1 MLKALVL
8 TCAIVAAADEPRS
21 TVVVV
26 VGAAGTPE
34 YGKQFREWCGRWES
48 AARRA
53 GSDFVQ
59 IGLDDD
65 GQSSDRELLEQR
77 LAAAMQEAD
86 EPLWLVLIGH
96 GTFDGKTARFNLRG
110 PDLTSG
116 DLAGW
121 LKPLA
126 RPVAIVNC
134 ASSSGPFVNELS
146 GRRRAVITATK
157 SGFESSFS
165 RFGDYF
171 SAAIGDARA
180 DLDKDEQ
187 VSLLEAFLLA
197 SSGVREFYAREG
209 RLATEHALLD
219 DNGDGLGTP
228 ADWFRGTRAIK
239 TAKDGAAPDGGW
251 AGRLNLIGGPRER
264 QLPLDARKRRDE
276 LEHDLAE
283 LRERKSQLAEDEYF
297 QRLEPLLVEL
307 SKLYED
313 AGEDA
318 ESGPPTTRSNSAR
331 RR

>member
-8 TCAIVAAADEPRS
+8 ACAIAAPADQPRAS
-21 TVVVV
+21 IVVV

-59 IGLDDD
+59 IGLDD
-65 GQSSDRELLEQR
+65 GGPSSDRELLEKR
-77 LAAAMQEAD
+77 LAAAVEEAVQESD
-86 EPLWLVLIGH
+86 EPLWLILIGH
-96 GTFDGKTARFNLRG
+96 GTFDGKTPRFNLRG
-110 PDLTSG
+110 PDVTAG
-116 DLAGW
+116 DLAEW

-126 RPVAIVNC
+126 RPLVIVNC
-134 ASSSGPFVNELS
+134 ASSSGPFVSALS
-146 GRRRAVITATK
+146 GPRRVVISATR

-171 SAAIGDARA
+171 SSAIADARA

-228 ADWFRGTRAIK
+228 ADWFRGTRAAK
-239 TAKDGAAPDGGW
+239 TAKDGASPDGSW

-264 QLPLDARKRRDE
+264 QLPADARKRRDE
-276 LEHDLAE
+276 LERDLAE
-283 LRERKSQLAEDEYF
+283 LRERKSQVAEDEYF
-297 QRLEPLLVEL
+297 ELLERLLVEL
-307 SKLYED
+307 STLYETNEPK
-313 AGEDA
+313 GV
-318 ESGPPTTRSNSAR
+318 PK
-331 RR
+331 